1 MTTAEATPREEAS
14 KGMDARAR
22 LRAARAFIFDMDGVL
37 YRGSYPLPGVNDLF
51 NALELRERHY
61 ILATNNS
68 MASPRQYVEKLAAMG
83 VTVPVESISTAGT
96 ATRDYLLETLAPDAK
111 IFLIGMPALEEQIFE
126 GTTFSRVKTAEE
138 APDAVVAGLDLHFT
152 YDKLKTAAV
161 SIRNGATFVATN
173 ADATLP
179 TETGLVPGAGSIIA
193 AITTASGAQPVV
205 IGKPSPRVLE
215 LSVEHLGLTPAQGV
229 MIGDRLD
236 TDILAGHRAG
246 LLTVLVLT
254 GVSTREDLAGAE
266 VMPDLIFTD
275 LPAMLEEI
283 VGNDR

>member
-1 MTTAEATPREEAS
+1 MTTVEATSQEDVAL
-14 KGMDARAR
+14 GIDARAR
-22 LRAARAFIFDMDGVL
+22 LRAAKAFIFDMDGVL
-37 YRGSYPLPGVNDLF
+37 YRGADPLPGVNDLF

-68 MASPRQYVEKLAAMG
+68 MASPQQYVEKLAAMG

-111 IFLIGMPALEEQIFE
+111 IFLIGMPALDEQIFQ
-126 GTTFSRVKTAEE
+126 GTSFTRVSTVEE
-138 APDAVVAGLDLHFT
+138 APDAIVAGLDLHFT

-161 SIRNGATFVATN
+161 SIRNGAAFVATN

-193 AITTASGAQPVV
+193 AITTASGKQPVV

-246 LLTVLVLT
+246 MLTVLVLT
-254 GVSTREDLAGAE
+254 GVSTREDLANAE
-266 VMPDLIFTD
+266 VVPDLIFTD